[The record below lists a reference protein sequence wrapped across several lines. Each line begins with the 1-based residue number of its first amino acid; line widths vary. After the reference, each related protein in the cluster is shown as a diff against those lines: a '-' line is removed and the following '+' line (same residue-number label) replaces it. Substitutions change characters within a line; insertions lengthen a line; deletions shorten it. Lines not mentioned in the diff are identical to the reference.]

1 MNDEKGGMRE
11 RERVAVKKKGNFKK
25 LKLLLI

>member
-11 RERVAVKKKGNFKK
+11 RESGSEKKGNFKK